1 MIDYE
6 PADMSKFKME
16 TEDEELLTKAEIAE
30 IDEIMKNA
38 KEGDF
43 KTQEQM
49 MAEYGISPS

>member
-1 MIDYE
+1 MIGYKL
-6 PADMSKFKME
+6 PDMSWFKME
-16 TEDEELLTKAEIAE
+16 TEDEGLLTKADIAE

-49 MAEYGISPS
+49 KAECDKLPY

>member
-1 MIDYE
+1 MSDYE
-6 PADMSKFKME
+6 PADLSRFKME
-16 TEDEELLTKAEIAE
+16 TEDEGLLTKAEIAE

-43 KTQEQM
+43 ITQEQM